1 MTNIVILIAQYVFL
15 YKYLFIF
22 LIKEAY
28 EKQLQELEDENEKC
42 HCELS
47 KIEKQ
52 LEKLK
57 IENIDLAKTKVK

>member
-1 MTNIVILIAQYVFL
+1 MSTNICYFILL
-15 YKYLFIF
+15 LL

-57 IENIDLAKTKVK
+57 IENIDLTKTKVK

>member
-1 MTNIVILIAQYVFL
+1 VSTNICYFILL
-15 YKYLFIF
+15 LL

-57 IENIDLAKTKVK
+57 IENIDLTKTKVK

>member
-1 MTNIVILIAQYVFL
+1 MSTNIFY
-15 YKYLFIF
+15 FIKLLLL

-57 IENIDLAKTKVK
+57 IENIDLTKTKVK